1 MIGHR
6 PIPDGTEVFKPN
18 RYTAY
23 QSPLLPEEP
32 SGFFNQYFETLP
44 SSAQDFS
51 DVTLAYEESSF
62 EYFGVTLAREN
73 ARLGE
78 LLLDPDRRCEFHFYR
93 LILTIENI
101 FIETCYC

>member
-32 SGFFNQYFETLP
+32 SGFFNQYFEMLLH
-44 SSAQDFS
+44 SASEFI
-51 DVTLAYEESSF
+51 DVTLAQEDNQGL
-62 EYFGVTLAREN
+62 GVL
-73 ARLGE
+73 
-78 LLLDPDRRCEFHFYR
+78 PY
-93 LILTIENI
+93 LTR
-101 FIETCYC
+101 

>member
-32 SGFFNQYFETLP
+32 SGFFTQFSKMLP
-44 SSAQDFS
+44 RSTQDFS
-51 DVTLAYEESSF
+51 DLPLAYKESAF
-62 EYFGVTLAREN
+62 EFLDVTLAREDD
-73 ARLGE
+73 RLGV
-78 LLLDPDRRCEFHFYR
+78 LLPDPDRRCEFILF
-93 LILTIENI
+93 ILTKSNKS
-101 FIETCYC
+101 IETCYC